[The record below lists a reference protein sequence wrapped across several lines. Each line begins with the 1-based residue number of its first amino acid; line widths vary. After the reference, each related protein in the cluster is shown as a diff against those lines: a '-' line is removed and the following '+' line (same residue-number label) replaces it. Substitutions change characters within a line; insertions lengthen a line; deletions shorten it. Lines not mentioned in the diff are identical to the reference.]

1 MAKGFLEGW
10 LDSVVEKASKI
21 IAEEAVPALHKLD
34 QVCDL
39 VEKEAASIKERSE
52 VLVEEAKA
60 EKAKALRKKA
70 GIIDAEVVSD
80 EPALETKEGQ

>member
-1 MAKGFLEGW
+1 MAKGVLEGW
-10 LDSVVEKASKI
+10 LDSIVEKAGKI

-52 VLVEEAKA
+52 VLVEEARLEKEKA
-60 EKAKALRKKA
+60 ERKKA
-70 GIIDAEVVSD
+70 GVIDAELVDV
-80 EPALETKEGQ
+80 EETKVDER